1 MGGAHRGVGT
11 AVPRKKKIDELVVV
25 KLLNRAKARLDD
37 PVELNRTLREVAKF
51 FDPLTG
57 KAMIEGSARQQIVML
72 AERGNK
78 AEAVAAIEHY
88 LDTYQKRIEPSSSQT
103 LSAEQCGDSKI
114 DCDRESIR
122 ADSSTCPSTVS
133 R

>member
-1 MGGAHRGVGT
+1 M
-11 AVPRKKKIDELVVV
+11 PRKKKIDELVVV
-25 KLLNRAKARLDD
+25 RLLNEAKARLDD

-78 AEAVAAIEHY
+78 AEALASIEHY
-88 LDTYQKRIEPSSSQT
+88 LDTYQKRIEPDSFQKS
-103 LSAEQCGDSKI
+103 SAEQCGDSKI
-114 DCDRESIR
+114 GCDRESVL
-122 ADSSTCPSTVS
+122 ADLSTS
-133 R
+133 

>member
-1 MGGAHRGVGT
+1 M
-11 AVPRKKKIDELVVV
+11 PRKKKIDELVVV
-25 KLLNRAKARLDD
+25 RLLNEAKARLDD

-114 DCDRESIR
+114 ECDRESIR

-133 R
+133 G